1 MLGRSVMFPLHRCSL
16 SETELLS
23 SLEPGTAG
31 DSDSDTAWLLLC
43 RHSQLLS
50 GRAFFRAVE
59 LGGRVLLPQRE

>member
-1 MLGRSVMFPLHRCSL
+1 MLGRSVMFPLHMCSL

-31 DSDSDTAWLLLC
+31 DRDSDTAWLLLC

-50 GRAFFRAVE
+50 VRAFFRAVE